1 MSKRYG
7 PWTQLRSKI
16 TYRNPWIRIQEDQV
30 IQPGGEKSIYAF
42 LQKSPGVFI
51 VAFDGKGIYLLRQ
64 YRYAIRKVI
73 YEIPAGVV
81 QGKNYVANAKRELF
95 EETGIRAAKWRK
107 LGMYFTAPGHEQTHT
122 YAFLATKLNT
132 SKISKARQ
140 EGDESILDI
149 TYVPLPKLRR
159 MLKAG
164 EVQCGITLAAFALFF
179 NHLALTKKNR

>member
-1 MSKRYG
+1 MPKRYG

-64 YRYAIRKVI
+64 YRYAIRRAI
-73 YEIPAGVV
+73 YEIPAGVI
-81 QGKNYVANAKRELF
+81 QGKNILSNAKRELF

-107 LGMYFTAPGHEQTHT
+107 LGTYFTAPGHEQTRT
-122 YAFLATKLNT
+122 YAYLATELNT
-132 SKISKARQ
+132 LHISKARQ

-149 TYVPLPKLRR
+149 VYVSLPKLRR
-159 MLKAG
+159 MLSAG
-164 EVQCGITLAAFALFF
+164 KVQCGITLAALGLFF
-179 NHLALTKKNR
+179 NHLALTKKRS